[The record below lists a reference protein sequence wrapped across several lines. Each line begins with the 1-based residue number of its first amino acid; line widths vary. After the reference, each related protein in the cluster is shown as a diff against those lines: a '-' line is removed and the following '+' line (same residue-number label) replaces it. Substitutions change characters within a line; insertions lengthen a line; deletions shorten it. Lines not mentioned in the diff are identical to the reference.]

1 MMKLKPE
8 DAALFYKLFLPL
20 LDYVN
25 ESFHV
30 TVEDVRFTGKRIDP
44 SNAAEVARY
53 LWERTS
59 IIDDY
64 VTETKLPT
72 EHKEILLGWKRCIP
86 GAFIIE
92 RHLKKG
98 SVFISANNN
107 SVYLVNGIID
117 SWEEMLSD
125 YPTPLIVE
133 ATLLPFKN
141 VIISDGLVSAFPIC
155 FGRNS
160 AAEFKETYMTAKQNH
175 SIITNI

>member
-1 MMKLKPE
+1 MKLKPE
-8 DAALFYKLFLPL
+8 GAALFYELFFPL

-30 TVEDVRFTGKRIDP
+30 TVEDVQFTDKRVDP
-44 SNAAEVARY
+44 SDAAKVTRF
-53 LWERTS
+53 LWERTP
-59 IIDDY
+59 IINDY
-64 VTETKLPT
+64 VTETKLPAG
-72 EHKEILLGWKRCIP
+72 HKRILLGWKSCIP
-86 GAFIIE
+86 GTFIIE

-98 SVFISANNN
+98 TVFISTNNN

-117 SWEEMLSD
+117 SWEEMLPD
-125 YPTPLIVE
+125 HPTPLIVK

-141 VIISDGLVSAFPIC
+141 VIISDGLVSAFPIN

-175 SIITNI
+175 SVITNI

>member
-1 MMKLKPE
+1 MKLKPE
-8 DAALFYKLFLPL
+8 DAALFYELFFPL

-25 ESFHV
+25 SSFHV
-30 TVEDVRFTGKRIDP
+30 TVEDVQFTGERIDP
-44 SNAAEVARY
+44 RDAAEVARY

-64 VTETKLPT
+64 IAETKLPA
-72 EHKEILLGWKRCIP
+72 EHKGILLGWKRCIP
-86 GAFIIE
+86 GTFIIE

-98 SVFISANNN
+98 SVFISTDN
-107 SVYLVNGIID
+107 SVYMVNGIID
-117 SWEEMLSD
+117 SWEEMLPD
-125 YPTPLIVE
+125 RPTPLIVK

-141 VIISDGLVSAFPIC
+141 IIISDGLVSTFPIR

-160 AAEFKETYMTAKQNH
+160 AAEFKEIYMTAKQNH

>member
-1 MMKLKPE
+1 MIKLKPE
-8 DAALFYKLFLPL
+8 DAALFYELFLPL

-30 TVEDVRFTGKRIDP
+30 TVEDVQFTGKRIDP
-44 SNAAEVARY
+44 RDAAEVARF

-64 VTETKLPT
+64 VTETKLPA
-72 EHKEILLGWKRCIP
+72 ENKEILLGWKRSIP
-86 GAFIIE
+86 GNFIIE

-98 SVFISANNN
+98 SVFISTNNN
-107 SVYLVNGIID
+107 SVYLVNEIID
-117 SWEEMLSD
+117 SWEEMLPD
-125 YPTPLIVE
+125 NPTPLIVK

-141 VIISDGLVSAFPIC
+141 IISSDGLVSIFPIR
-155 FGRNS
+155 FDRNS
-160 AAEFKETYMTAKQNH
+160 ADEFKENYITAKQNH